1 MIGTFPLGSVPLAS
15 EPRLTGRGLT
25 PTFAAALADRDMR
38 PAILFEGEF
47 ASGWVRF
54 WSGLGEIKW
63 AGKTWT
69 GAGHLLGI
77 GTIEETSAVVA
88 GGTSVSL
95 SGVPVEL
102 VQRSIEEARQG
113 LPGRVWI
120 GLLTEERQIIADP
133 VLAFAGRLDVPEI
146 TDDAEACRIT
156 ISYESR
162 LIDLN
167 NAREWRYTHES
178 QQALHPG
185 DLGFE
190 YVTVIQDR
198 EIKWGRG

>member
-1 MIGTFPLGSVPLAS
+1 MIGTSPIGAVPLGSDTPVA
-15 EPRLTGRGLT
+15 GRGVT
-25 PTFAAALADRDMR
+25 PAFAAALVERDLR
-38 PAILFEGEF
+38 PVILFEGEF
-47 ASGWVRF
+47 ASGWLRL
-54 WSGLGEIKW
+54 WSGLGEIVW
-63 AGKTWT
+63 AGKTWF
-69 GAGHLLGI
+69 GAGTLLGI
-77 GTIEETSAVVA
+77 GVIDETSAVVA

-95 SGVPVEL
+95 SGVPADL
-102 VQRSIEEARQG
+102 VQRAITEARQG

-120 GLLTEERQIIADP
+120 GLLTAARAIIEEP

-146 TDDAEACRIT
+146 TDDAETCRIT

-167 NAREWRYTHES
+167 TSREWRYTHES

-190 YVTVIQDR
+190 YVTAIQDR